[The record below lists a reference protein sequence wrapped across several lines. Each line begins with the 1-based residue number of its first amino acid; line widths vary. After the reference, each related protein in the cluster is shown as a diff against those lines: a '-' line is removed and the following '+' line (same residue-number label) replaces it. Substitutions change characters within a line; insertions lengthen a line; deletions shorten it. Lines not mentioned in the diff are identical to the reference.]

1 MGNFVN
7 TKLVLNELAHVAVFL
22 KVLLC
27 KVAIVISAERCIL
40 WVCLACAVFGSAS
53 CSAGEEDQPAPHP
66 RHIVECLN
74 PLRVMLKTLATSHY
88 IKAVIRE
95 DQLFTFCYQINPR
108 TNAKVNAKVRTV
120 LKERAN
126 RTI

>member
-7 TKLVLNELAHVAVFL
+7 TKLVLNELAHVAVVL

-27 KVAIVISAERCIL
+27 KVAVVVSAERCIL

-53 CSAGEEDQPAPHP
+53 SSAGEEDQPAPHP

-74 PLRVMLKTLATSHY
+74 PLRVMLKALTTSHY

-95 DQLFTFCYQINPR
+95 DQFFTFCYQINPR
-108 TNAKVNAKVRTV
+108 TYAKVNAKVSTV
-120 LKERAN
+120 LKELPY
-126 RTI
+126 

>member
-22 KVLLC
+22 KVLFC

-66 RHIVECLN
+66 RHVVECFN
-74 PLRVMLKTLATSHY
+74 PLRVMFKALATSYH
-88 IKAVIRE
+88 IKAVVRE

-108 TNAKVNAKVRTV
+108 TYSKVNTKVSTV
-120 LKERAN
+120 LKERAY
-126 RTI
+126 